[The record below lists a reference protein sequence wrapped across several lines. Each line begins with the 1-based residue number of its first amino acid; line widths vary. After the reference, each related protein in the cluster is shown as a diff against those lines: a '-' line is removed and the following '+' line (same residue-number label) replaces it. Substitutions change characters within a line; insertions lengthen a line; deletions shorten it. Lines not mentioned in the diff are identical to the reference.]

1 MEGEMKERRKIQFSV
16 PSAVPTQLD
25 PKQVEMIRRRRPTP
39 ATLFRMTDHPSPEEE
54 NPGHQLAVCDNGL
67 LMGKRV
73 NTSIYQ
79 PPSLTAVQKMV
90 EAHMQSETGQD
101 SPSSETSDNEEAFP
115 DSDRDDSRSDELE
128 HHPGHEDTAEEQD
141 STLRHAPG
149 EDNEGELQEGFHR
162 KAETR
167 DNGDIQ
173 KTAQAETPSLKL
185 ESNYL
190 CTESPEN
197 TELPPNP
204 VTDLPDDTRSDQ
216 SEDQDH
222 SAPEVTDK
230 GTVPTLLYDAPC
242 EGGSAETED
251 EEERVG
257 KSAESPDKRKS
268 MEKGED

>member
-39 ATLFRMTDHPSPEEE
+39 ATLFRTTDHPSPEEE

-101 SPSSETSDNEEAFP
+101 SPSSETSDNEEASP

-167 DNGDIQ
+167 DNGD
-173 KTAQAETPSLKL
+173 
-185 ESNYL
+185 N
-190 CTESPEN
+190 
-197 TELPPNP
+197 
-204 VTDLPDDTRSDQ
+204 LPDDTRSDQ

-222 SAPEVTDK
+222 SAPKVTDK

-242 EGGSAETED
+242 EGASAETED

-257 KSAESPDKRKS
+257 KSAESPEKRKS

>member
-39 ATLFRMTDHPSPEEE
+39 ATLFRTTDHPSPEEE

-101 SPSSETSDNEEAFP
+101 SPSSETSDNEEASP
-115 DSDRDDSRSDELE
+115 DSDR
-128 HHPGHEDTAEEQD
+128 
-141 STLRHAPG
+141 
-149 EDNEGELQEGFHR
+149 
-162 KAETR
+162 
-167 DNGDIQ
+167 
-173 KTAQAETPSLKL
+173 
-185 ESNYL
+185 
-190 CTESPEN
+190 
-197 TELPPNP
+197 
-204 VTDLPDDTRSDQ
+204 DLPDDTRSDQ

-222 SAPEVTDK
+222 SAPKVTDK

-242 EGGSAETED
+242 EGASAETED

-257 KSAESPDKRKS
+257 KSAESPEKRKS

>member
-39 ATLFRMTDHPSPEEE
+39 ATLFRTTDHPSPEEE

-101 SPSSETSDNEEAFP
+101 SPSSETSDNEEASP
-115 DSDRDDSRSDELE
+115 DSDRV
-128 HHPGHEDTAEEQD
+128 
-141 STLRHAPG
+141 
-149 EDNEGELQEGFHR
+149 
-162 KAETR
+162 
-167 DNGDIQ
+167 Q

-222 SAPEVTDK
+222 SAPKVTDK

-242 EGGSAETED
+242 EGASAETED

-257 KSAESPDKRKS
+257 KSAESPEKRKS